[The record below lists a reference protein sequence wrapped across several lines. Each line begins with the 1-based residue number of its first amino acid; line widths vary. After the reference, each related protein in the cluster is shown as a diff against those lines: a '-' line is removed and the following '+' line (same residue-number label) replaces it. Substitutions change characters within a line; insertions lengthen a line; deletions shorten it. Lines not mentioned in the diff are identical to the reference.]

1 MVARKENGI
10 GHGRGRKG
18 KEIKKKIGGGL
29 GGVVA

>member
-18 KEIKKKIGGGL
+18 KEIKKNGGRL

>member
-18 KEIKKKIGGGL
+18 KEKKKKLEEGL
-29 GGVVA
+29 GVS

>member
-18 KEIKKKIGGGL
+18 KEIKKKLEEGL
-29 GGVVA
+29 GVS

>member
-18 KEIKKKIGGGL
+18 KEIKKKKLEEGL
-29 GGVVA
+29 GVS

>member
-18 KEIKKKIGGGL
+18 KEIKKNGGL